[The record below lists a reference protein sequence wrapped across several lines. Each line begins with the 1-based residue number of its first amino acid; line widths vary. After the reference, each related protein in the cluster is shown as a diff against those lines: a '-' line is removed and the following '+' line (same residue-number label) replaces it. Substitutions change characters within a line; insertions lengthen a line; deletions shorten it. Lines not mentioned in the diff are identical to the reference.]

1 MIQIDFTTDKISSY
15 IVLGLLI
22 WATIVKLLEVNKK
35 IASWKTKDIDESVLE
50 LIWEME
56 KFRNLLFLISVLCI
70 MALIYVVLR

>member
-1 MIQIDFTTDKISSY
+1 MIQIDFTTDKITSY

-22 WATIVKLLEVNKK
+22 WSTVVKLLEVNKK
-35 IASWKTKDIDESVLE
+35 IASWKTKDIDKSVLE

-70 MALIYVVLR
+70 VALIYVVLR